1 MADGRFLHK
10 KRIFRLYPRS
20 FNKYLTM
27 LRRFLFLALSAL
39 LTACGHSGQTSD
51 GGEMSE
57 EFTYLSVTRALVPPV
72 IDGNPDEEVWKAL
85 EWHPIDQRWLGPE
98 YSADDFSGRYKLAW
112 SPAHLYILVE
122 IQDDTL
128 VDIYPDGLFRYWD
141 DDCLEV
147 FIDEDASGGDHQ
159 YNHNA
164 FAYHIA
170 LDGRVVDI
178 GTDSLFRYYDEH
190 CQNSRRCEGNIC
202 YWELALRVYPDTY
215 RDDSEENRPVILEA
229 GKVMGFALAY
239 CDNDH
244 SEERENFIGSVP
256 VEGEDKNRGWIDA
269 GIFGKI
275 RLE

>member
-1 MADGRFLHK
+1 MMR
-10 KRIFRLYPRS
+10 
-20 FNKYLTM
+20 M
-27 LRRFLFLALSAL
+27 LLFLVLSIL
-39 LTACGHSGQTSD
+39 SGACGNSGQVPEKNETT
-51 GGEMSE
+51 E
-57 EFTYLSVTRALVPPV
+57 ESGYLSVARALRPPA
-72 IDGNPDEEVWKAL
+72 IDGDPSDEAWKGL
-85 EWHPIDQRWLGPE
+85 EWHPMDQRWLGPE
-98 YSADDFSGRYKLAW
+98 YSPDDFSGRYKLCW
-112 SPAHLYILVE
+112 SPAHLYLLAE

-128 VDIYPDGLFRYWD
+128 IDIYPDGLLRYWD

-147 FIDEDASGGDHQ
+147 FIDEDASGGNHQ

-178 GTDSLFRYYDEH
+178 GADSLFRYYDEH

-202 YWELALRVYPDTY
+202 YWELALRIHPDTY
-215 RDDSEENRPVILEA
+215 RDEA
-229 GKVMGFALAY
+229 GNNQPLVLESGKAMGFALAY

-244 SEERENFIGSVP
+244 SEARENFIGSVP
-256 VEGEDKNRGWIDA
+256 VAGEDKNRGWIDA